1 VSAAVTVVALPIAS
15 VVLWALLRSPMLGQR
30 LVAVPSGE
38 RWHDRATPTFG
49 GVVITAGLVCAI
61 LAALAVEAVSG
72 SWELAGIVAGTLLLF
87 AAGLVDDIAHLNP
100 AAKLVAQFGAAGL
113 AIAGGLRVE
122 LIGNDLIGVIVAL
135 IWLVGITNA
144 VNLLDNM
151 DGLAATLATVS
162 CAYFAIDAAT
172 VHENDLV
179 LVLALSLGF
188 ACLGFLPF
196 NLRPGGTALVFMGD
210 SGSQVLGFLLGVLGL
225 AASWTTAGTTV
236 ATMLLPLLV
245 LAIPI
250 LDTTLVTVKRL
261 AERRPVTQG
270 GRDHTS
276 HRLVYYGLSERKAV
290 ALLALISVVLGA
302 TAVAYNV
309 LDRPALTAIGVL
321 LSFVLLV
328 QFGAFLGELSE
339 LSKAGQPGDTR
350 LRHALTVE
358 PRRLAEMVFDFL
370 LVSASFLACYLI
382 VVGGRG
388 GVQERGFFLAALPVV
403 LGARYVSFIGF
414 RIYRRAWRYAIGSD
428 FVALVAACAVAELL
442 AAGIL
447 AATRDFGSFPARI
460 FVIDFALFTVLAA
473 AARFLQRALP
483 ERAADG
489 ARHRVLIVGADAQGR
504 GIARSLRGEGATV
517 VGFVDD
523 DARLQRR
530 RVLGVPVVGTMADV
544 ATAIGT
550 FTPDEVV
557 VHGESPALA
566 ALQRTCTDA
575 GIRVSRRGAML
586 DGITS

>member
-1 VSAAVTVVALPIAS
+1 
-15 VVLWALLRSPMLGQR
+15 
-30 LVAVPSGE
+30 VAVPTGE
-38 RWHDRATPTFG
+38 RWHDRITPTFG
-49 GVVITAGLVCAI
+49 GVGITAGLMCAI
-61 LAALAVEAVSG
+61 VAALAVGAVEG
-72 SWELAGIVAGTLLLF
+72 SWALAGIVGGGALLF
-87 AAGLVDDIAHLNP
+87 GAGLVDDVSHLSP
-100 AAKLVAQFGAAGL
+100 IAKLVAQFAAAGL

-122 LIGNDLIGVIVAL
+122 LISNDLVGTIVAVV
-135 IWLVGITNA
+135 WLVGITNA

-151 DGLAATLATVS
+151 DGLAATLTTVS

-179 LVLALSLGF
+179 LVVSLSLGF

-196 NLRPGGTALVFMGD
+196 NLRPGGNALVFMGD
-210 SGSQVLGFLLGVLGL
+210 SGSQVLGFTLAALGL

-250 LDTTLVTVKRL
+250 LDTTFVTVKRL

-276 HRLVYYGLSERKAV
+276 HRLVYYGLSETKAV
-290 ALLALISVVLGA
+290 ALLALISLVLGA

-309 LDRPALTAIGVL
+309 LDRPAITAIGVL

-339 LSKAGQPGDTR
+339 RSQTGQPGDTS

-358 PRRLAEMVFDFL
+358 PRRLAEMVFDFV
-370 LVSASFLACYLI
+370 LVGASFLVCYLV

-403 LGARYVSFIGF
+403 LGSRYATFIAF
-414 RIYRRAWRYAIGSD
+414 RIYRRAWRYAIASD
-428 FVALVAACAVAELL
+428 FVALVVACAVSELL

-447 AATRDFGSFPARI
+447 AATRDYGSFPARV
-460 FVIDFALFTVLAA
+460 FLLDFAVFALLACG
-473 AARFLQRALP
+473 ARLLQRALP
-483 ERAADG
+483 ERG
-489 ARHRVLIVGADAQGR
+489 AGSNRRRVLIVGADAQGR
-504 GIARSLRGEGATV
+504 GIARTLRGEGATV

-523 DARLQRR
+523 DERLQRR
-530 RVLGVPVVGTMADV
+530 RVIGVPVVGTTADV
-544 ATAIGT
+544 AAALGT

-557 VHGESPALA
+557 VHGETPALA
-566 ALQRTCTDA
+566 ALQRACSDA
-575 GIRVSRRGAML
+575 GIRVSRRGPVL

>member
-1 VSAAVTVVALPIAS
+1 MSAAVTVVALPIAS
-15 VVLWALLRSPMLGQR
+15 VVLWALLRSPKLGQR

-38 RWHDRATPTFG
+38 RWHDRITPTFG
-49 GVVITAGLVCAI
+49 GVGITAGFVCAI
-61 LAALAVEAVSG
+61 VVAVAVGAVSG
-72 SWELAGIVAGTLLLF
+72 SWELAGIVGGAALLF
-87 AAGLVDDIAHLNP
+87 VAGLVDDVAHLNP

-122 LIGNDLIGVIVAL
+122 LIGNDIIGIAVAV

-144 VNLLDNM
+144 MNLLDNM

-179 LVLALSLGF
+179 LVVALSLGF

-196 NLRPGGTALVFMGD
+196 NLRPGGQALVFMGD
-210 SGSQVLGFLLGVLGL
+210 SGSQVLGFLLATLGL

-250 LDTTLVTVKRL
+250 LDTTFVTLKRL
-261 AERRPVTQG
+261 AEKRPVTQG

-276 HRLVYYGLSERKAV
+276 HRLVYYGLSETKAV

-339 LSKAGQPGDTR
+339 LSKSGQPGDTR

-358 PRRLAEMVFDFL
+358 PRRLAEMLFDFV
-370 LVSASFLACYLI
+370 LVAASFLACYLI

-403 LGARYVSFIGF
+403 LGSRYASFIAF
-414 RIYRRAWRYAIGSD
+414 RIYRRAWRYAIWSD

-442 AAGIL
+442 AAGIM
-447 AATRDFGSFPARI
+447 AATRDFGSFPARV
-460 FVIDFALFTVLAA
+460 FLLDFALFTILAA

-483 ERAADG
+483 ERGSVGD
-489 ARHRVLIVGADAQGR
+489 RRRVLIVGADAQGR

-523 DARLQRR
+523 DEKLQRR

-544 ATAIGT
+544 AVALGT

-566 ALQRTCTDA
+566 ALQRACSDA